1 MPNCLKC
8 GAIHGADDI
17 FCPECGKPLKG
28 KQKIKADEKY
38 CSECGA
44 VIKKKAEVCPKC
56 GVRQKGTQNPNV
68 ALMMAFIF
76 GGFAYFYTNNWKK
89 ALILGPLQ
97 LSLIFL
103 VQSRKSPSDY
113 LFFLAYIGAIVIW
126 IYSIVDIRK
135 GLEK

>member
-1 MPNCLKC
+1 MKCPKC
-8 GAIHGADDI
+8 GANIDSEDI
-17 FCPECGKPLKG
+17 FCPECGKTLKG
-28 KQKIKADEKY
+28 KKNIKADEKY

-44 VIKKKAEVCPKC
+44 VIKKKCEVCPKC

-68 ALMMAFIF
+68 ATMMAFLF

-97 LSLIFL
+97 LFFVFL
-103 VQSRKSPSDY
+103 VKLSGSSNYQY
-113 LFFLAYIGAIVIW
+113 MFLAYMGSVTIW
-126 IYSIVDIRK
+126 IYSIVNIRK

>member
-1 MPNCLKC
+1 MKCSKC
-8 GAIHGADDI
+8 GANSGSEDS
-17 FCPECGKPLKG
+17 FCPECGKSLKG

-44 VIKKKAEVCPKC
+44 IIKKKAEVCPKC
-56 GVRQKGTQNPNV
+56 GVRQKGAQNPNV
-68 ALMMAFIF
+68 ALMLAILF

-97 LSLIFL
+97 LSLILL
-103 VQSRKSPSDY
+103 VRSRKSPSDP
-113 LFFLAYIGAIVIW
+113 LFFIAYIGAIVIW
-126 IYSIVDIRK
+126 LYSIVNIRK